1 MGRSISKP
9 RFGEV
14 FGFHHAMQLAVS
26 TAFRSGSSICPETLA
41 AMLTSEY
48 PGSGMTEAEIRAA
61 ILKAAEAA
69 NVPIRQ
75 AAEAPPPVV
84 YCPPRQPTP

>member
-48 PGSGMTEAEIRAA
+48 PGSG
-61 ILKAAEAA
+61 
-69 NVPIRQ
+69 
-75 AAEAPPPVV
+75 
-84 YCPPRQPTP
+84 